1 MVCLWLAGCGAA
13 YCLIFRR
20 NFQRET
26 NLSLNGTNGAI
37 WLVENTL
44 KSLAWVG
51 PPDASRDAMKVAAK
65 QNGKS
70 LDDFTC
76 TILPCRM
83 FRAVA
88 ALTIKHIVLLVGFG
102 VGMMA
107 LVRLILA
114 D

>member
-1 MVCLWLAGCGAA
+1 
-13 YCLIFRR
+13 
-20 NFQRET
+20 
-26 NLSLNGTNGAI
+26 
-37 WLVENTL
+37 
-44 KSLAWVG
+44 
-51 PPDASRDAMKVAAK
+51 MKVAAK

-70 LDDFTC
+70 IDDFTC

-102 VGMMA
+102 VGLMA
-107 LVRLILA
+107 LVRLVLA

>member
-1 MVCLWLAGCGAA
+1 
-13 YCLIFRR
+13 
-20 NFQRET
+20 
-26 NLSLNGTNGAI
+26 
-37 WLVENTL
+37 
-44 KSLAWVG
+44 
-51 PPDASRDAMKVAAK
+51 MKVAAK

-88 ALTIKHIVLLVGFG
+88 ALTIKHIVLLVGLG

-107 LVRLILA
+107 LMRLILA